1 MVEKY
6 LNNRFL
12 VIYFIP
18 FVIGALTTLS
28 FQPYNFVF
36 VNFLIFPL
44 FLYLA
49 IHINKKSKSIY
60 LKKPYKKI
68 CFFLAFLLVLVFI

>member
-12 VIYFIP
+12 IIYVIP
-18 FVIGALTTLS
+18 FVIGASTTLS
-28 FQPYNFVF
+28 FQPYNLVF
-36 VNFLIFPL
+36 VNFLIFP
-44 FLYLA
+44 FFFYLT
-49 IHINKKSKSIY
+49 IFIVKNQKVFIEKNHI
-60 LKKPYKKI
+60 KKI